1 MNNSDK
7 KSVDWYL
14 VAFVDVLGQRQLL
27 RDLRKLP
34 GETDQGE
41 KDIFFQILKDTA
53 GTVEK
58 LRELFHTFFEAS
70 GRSITDP
77 ERLQPEQ
84 KEVYNQLKGNPLKS
98 HMFSDFVSLSL
109 SLRDDENKV
118 PMIGVYS
125 ALASTASTL
134 LAMLAGHKVIR
145 GGIDVGIGIEL
156 KGGDVYGSALSRAYE
171 IESKISQYPRI
182 VLGDEVIR
190 YIQVQRMRPENSP
203 FDTMN
208 KQLAEL
214 SSKLIT
220 IDEDGHYF
228 LDYLGEGFRQDIAKK
243 IDVSV
248 VEKAYKFVFQQW
260 AKFRKEKNSILAF
273 RFMLLRDYFENRLP
287 LWFDNSDKL
296 KEIAQHQHEQGRS

>member
-7 KSVDWYL
+7 KSVNWYL
-14 VAFVDVLGQRQLL
+14 AAFVDVLGQREIL

-41 KDIFFQILKDTA
+41 KDRFFQILKDTA

-58 LRELFHTFFEAS
+58 LRELFHKFFEAS
-70 GRSITDP
+70 NRSITDP

-84 KEVYNQLKGNPLKS
+84 KELYNQLKGNPLKS
-98 HMFSDFVSLSL
+98 HVFSDFVSLSL
-109 SLRDDENKV
+109 SLRDDEYKV

-125 ALASTASTL
+125 ALASTASTF

-145 GGIDVGIGIEL
+145 GGIDVGIGLEL

-182 VLGDEVIR
+182 VLGDEIIR

-203 FDTMN
+203 FDMMN

-220 IDEDGHYF
+220 IDEDGNYF

-243 IDVSV
+243 LDLAV

-260 AKFRKEKNSILAF
+260 TKFRKEKKSILAF

-287 LWFDNSDKL
+287 LWFDDSDKL
-296 KEIAQHQHEQGRS
+296 KEIAQQEHSADR